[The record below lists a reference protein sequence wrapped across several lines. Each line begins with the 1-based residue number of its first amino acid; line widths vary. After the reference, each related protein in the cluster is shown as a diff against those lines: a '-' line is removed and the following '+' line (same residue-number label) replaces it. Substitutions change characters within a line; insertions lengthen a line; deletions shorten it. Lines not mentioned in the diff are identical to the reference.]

1 MEHLLRR
8 VPRAS
13 IAHTTK
19 GKKQPRKTLRR
30 KIFCPPRSPIDESSR
45 KPKNATAH
53 AAINRTLLQHEKSY
67 AYYRLSTGSYAHYR
81 HPTGSKQNR
90 IAVCAPTKCPRA
102 TDNNTNRFNGVRLL
116 TRACAWHNVHTPAHQ
131 VSKNRPRN
139 KSSQTTIFFYIRVDI
154 HAYSCLVGLAA
165 RGIQSASAKRRV
177 CYSI

>member
-1 MEHLLRR
+1 MHAWSKSRMCLHHAHFVPCTSVERLLRR

-102 TDNNTNRFNGVRLL
+102 TDNNTNRFNRIGRASSS
-116 TRACAWHNVHTPAHQ
+116 TRVGFRTWRIAT
-131 VSKNRPRN
+131 
-139 KSSQTTIFFYIRVDI
+139 SSRR
-154 HAYSCLVGLAA
+154 SA
-165 RGIQSASAKRRV
+165 R
-177 CYSI
+177 